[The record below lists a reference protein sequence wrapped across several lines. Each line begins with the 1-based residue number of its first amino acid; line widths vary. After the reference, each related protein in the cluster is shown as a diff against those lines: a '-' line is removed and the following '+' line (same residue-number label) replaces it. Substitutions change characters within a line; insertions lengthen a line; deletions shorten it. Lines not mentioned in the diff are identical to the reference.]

1 MSSDTGA
8 TKVILG
14 TMTFG
19 DQADEKTAEKMLNL
33 FVERGGVEVDTAFK
47 YAEGRTEEILGKI
60 ITPALREKV
69 RIATKA
75 NPASEA
81 GFKPE
86 GVIKQLEISLKRM
99 NCDYADLL
107 YLHFPDLSIP
117 IEITLEACQ
126 KLFEQGK
133 IKSLGLSNYAAW
145 QVVDIRHICK
155 NNGWVQPVVYQG
167 MYNALT
173 RDVDRELMPALRA
186 TGMSFYAYNPLA
198 GGLLTGK
205 HIPKEA
211 PPQDTRFTVM
221 PFYQDRYWKDTY
233 FHAIDAAKKAC
244 EKEGLSMTEGAF
256 RWLKHHSKLDGGQND
271 GIIIG
276 ASKMEQLEMNLS
288 IAFEGGPLPESVGG
302 AFDEAWEAA
311 RPVCPRYFRT

>member
-1 MSSDTGA
+1 MSSDKGA
-8 TKVILG
+8 TKAILG

-19 DQADEKTAEKMLNL
+19 DQVDEKTAEKMLNL

-60 ITPALREKV
+60 ITPSLRQKV
-69 RIATKA
+69 LIATKA
-75 NPASEA
+75 NPQSEA

-86 GVIKQLEISLKRM
+86 GVMKQVEISLKRM

-107 YLHFPDLSIP
+107 YLHFPDLGIP
-117 IEITLEACQ
+117 IETTLEACQ
-126 KLFEQGK
+126 KLYEQGK
-133 IKSLGLSNYAAW
+133 IKTLGLSNYAAW

-155 NNGWVQPVVYQG
+155 NKSWVKPVVYQG

-173 RDVDRELMPALRA
+173 RDVDRELMPALRS

-211 PPQDTRFTVM
+211 PSQNTRFTVM

-233 FHAIDAAKKAC
+233 FQSIDAAKKAC
-244 EKEGLSMTEGAF
+244 EKEGLPMTEGAL
-256 RWLKHHSKLDGGQND
+256 RWLKHHSMLDGGQND

-288 IAFEGGPLPESVGG
+288 IVFEGGPLPQSVVDT
-302 AFDEAWEAA
+302 FDEAWEAA
-311 RPVCPRYFRT
+311 CPVCPRYFRT